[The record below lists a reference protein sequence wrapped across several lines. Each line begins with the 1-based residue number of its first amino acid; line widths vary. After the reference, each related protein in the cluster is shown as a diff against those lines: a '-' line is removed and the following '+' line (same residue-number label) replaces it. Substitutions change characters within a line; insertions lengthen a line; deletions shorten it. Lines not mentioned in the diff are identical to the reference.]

1 MNGGLM
7 QQMDPHFR
15 EYPIRNNHLVE
26 IVTDGTNRRL
36 PFPDNNLLQDKHI
49 IGVQV
54 LRKLTN
60 SKSPTGRT
68 LASDVIIDGAYLTIR
83 SGQKDTLRDFPL
95 SLLSKKADGAEGCG
109 NYVQLSIPGGYVP
122 NSSYVQIA
130 DGVTL
135 TTNEAILLNFIYIH
149 PDDSNC
155 VNPL

>member
-1 MNGGLM
+1 M

-15 EYPIRNNHLVE
+15 EHPLRNNHLVE
-26 IVTDGTNRRL
+26 LVTDGVNRRI

-54 LRKLTN
+54 LRKLAS

-68 LASDVIIDGAYLTIR
+68 LAADTIIDGSYITIK

-95 SLLSKKADGAEGCG
+95 GLLSKKADGSEGCG
-109 NYVQLSIPGGYVP
+109 DYVQLSIPNGYVP

-135 TTNEAILLNFIYIH
+135 TNNEAILLNFIYIH
-149 PDDSNC
+149 PDDLNC
-155 VNPL
+155 ANPL